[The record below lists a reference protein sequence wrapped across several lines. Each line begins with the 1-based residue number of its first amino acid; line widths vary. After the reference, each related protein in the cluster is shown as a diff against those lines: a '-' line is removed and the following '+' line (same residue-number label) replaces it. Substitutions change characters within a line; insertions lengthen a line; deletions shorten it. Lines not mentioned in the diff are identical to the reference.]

1 MAAALLDVAPAA
13 EPVALP
19 DGVLVPVTAVNALE
33 AAADAEA
40 EADAELEAAAD
51 AEEEAEALEL
61 VAPHSGLVLRVTPA
75 PLQRVEAKSMVAGHG
90 VKNLLRSWLQET
102 YCQCRPGCRMIVRSM
117 QPG

>member
-33 AAADAEA
+33 AAADAEAEAEA

-90 VKNLLRSWLQET
+90 VNNLLRPNRNKLT
-102 YCQCRPGCRMIVRSM
+102 VNIGLAA
-117 QPG
+117 G